1 MDLHRQPKNRR
12 QAARAARTVT
22 VPTTARFTSSRRNL
36 FLYCSSAQ
44 VGITHGRKGKGN
56 RSWLTY
62 PCTLI
67 LENESTAREEIGCPI
82 DIAGRNVVKISILF
96 TCGRSS

>member
-36 FLYCSSAQ
+36 FRYCSNAGWNYTRAQ
-44 VGITHGRKGKGN
+44 GQGN
-56 RSWLTY
+56 QKAGS
-62 PCTLI
+62 LI
-67 LENESTAREEIGCPI
+67 PAR
-82 DIAGRNVVKISILF
+82 
-96 TCGRSS
+96 